1 MYNHCVY
8 SIYNLHVLYV
18 IISTHIDG
26 HIRICVCMQCT
37 MHTSAKR
44 LFMTVKGL
52 STTFKAS
59 ANVSLDIG
67 LLIIVNML
75 CMDYIVYLIWTLWSG
90 LSRTGL

>member
-1 MYNHCVY
+1 
-8 SIYNLHVLYV
+8 
-18 IISTHIDG
+18 
-26 HIRICVCMQCT
+26 
-37 MHTSAKR
+37 
-44 LFMTVKGL
+44 MTVKGL